1 LMTSSEQVPVT
12 LKLPRRVFEELQI
25 RIPEGKRSDFIREAI
40 LEKLNRTPRP
50 NVLLKLEERMK
61 RLEEDIATIKASLA
75 DLELL
80 SYEKGRIDP
89 YTFCEDEKDRAIVE
103 LLLQKDGLTTPE
115 VAKEMGNN
123 RWLILNRLKKI
134 QQKSSR
140 KLGKPLVNFSASGR
154 MGKRRA
160 WWINRELIP

>member
-1 LMTSSEQVPVT
+1 MTSSEQVPVT

-25 RIPEGKRSDFIREAI
+25 RIPEGERSDFIREAI

-50 NVLLKLEERMK
+50 NVVLKLEERMK

-89 YTFCEDEKDRAIVE
+89 YTFCEDEKDRAIV
-103 LLLQKDGLTTPE
+103 
-115 VAKEMGNN
+115 
-123 RWLILNRLKKI
+123 
-134 QQKSSR
+134 
-140 KLGKPLVNFSASGR
+140 
-154 MGKRRA
+154 
-160 WWINRELIP
+160 